1 MTDKNFTL
9 IEEMEVIA
17 LRHKA
22 SISQIALAWMLADPV
37 ITSPI
42 IGATSIEQLNE
53 NLGALTV
60 KLAADE
66 MTLLDKLTEW
76 KVEEE

>member
-1 MTDKNFTL
+1 
-9 IEEMEVIA
+9 
-17 LRHKA
+17 
-22 SISQIALAWMLADPV
+22 MLADPV

-53 NLGALTV
+53 NLGALNV
-60 KLAADE
+60 KLGDDE
-66 MTLLDKLTEW
+66 IAFLTRMTEW